1 MKILN
6 SIEFGSAIKARRKKL
21 GYKQKD
27 IADFLGL
34 STSFISNLENGKK
47 TAELEKALLVA
58 TSLGMDLILEER

>member
-58 TSLGMDLILEER
+58 TSLGMDLNLEER